1 MSTPDLEMTIRRLIG
16 RQAGSSLARV
26 PLTAHLTDDLD
37 LDALDVLEL
46 ILAVERRF
54 GLVIPDSVPLHT
66 PADFVA
72 FLRSQS
78 ASSRPDTPLPG
89 APIRHT

>member
-1 MSTPDLEMTIRRLIG
+1 MSTLDLETTIRRLIG
-16 RQAGSSLARV
+16 HRAGCSLARV
-26 PLTAHLTDDLD
+26 PLTYDLD
-37 LDALDVLEL
+37 LNALDILEL

-66 PADFVA
+66 PADFVV

-78 ASSRPDTPLPG
+78 TPSNPDTPLPG
-89 APIRHT
+89 APVRPA